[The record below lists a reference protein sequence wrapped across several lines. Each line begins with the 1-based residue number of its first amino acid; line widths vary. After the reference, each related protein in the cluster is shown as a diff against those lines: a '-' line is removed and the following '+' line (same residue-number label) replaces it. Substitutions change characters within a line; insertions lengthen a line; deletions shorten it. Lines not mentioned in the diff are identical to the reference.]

1 MKINHYKTLLKLN
14 NEDVVE
20 IKNIGHYYSRIKKAK
35 TADEIKEVLTEAY
48 SRAHSEGAAH
58 GEEPFDKILRA
69 AVKRE
74 QKIRK

>member
-1 MKINHYKTLLKLN
+1 M
-14 NEDVVE
+14 VE

-48 SRAHSEGAAH
+48 SHTKNEDVAH
-58 GEEPFDKILRA
+58 GEEPFDKILCA

-74 QKIRK
+74 QQIRK